1 MSNNQHNPSWYNP
14 GWTGPMPGYPQQW
27 GVPVQ
32 GQQQQG
38 YSQAVQQG
46 WGVPGSNCY
55 NNVFQ
60 GCMSEQSLRNTVQPA
75 QYGQGQAQ
83 QGQAQQGQAPQG
95 QAQQGQAQQGQAQQE
110 NGGGSGQQAAGGPYA
125 NATAPPL
132 NPSFQT
138 RCTPPDPA
146 VHQLLETWVGNMQKE
161 LERQSEINRNMLTA
175 KVKEMC
181 MFLGSQGVIRPS
193 C

>member
-1 MSNNQHNPSWYNP
+1 M
-14 GWTGPMPGYPQQW
+14 
-27 GVPVQ
+27 
-32 GQQQQG
+32 
-38 YSQAVQQG
+38 
-46 WGVPGSNCY
+46 
-55 NNVFQ
+55 
-60 GCMSEQSLRNTVQPA
+60 
-75 QYGQGQAQ
+75 
-83 QGQAQQGQAPQG
+83 
-95 QAQQGQAQQGQAQQE
+95 
-110 NGGGSGQQAAGGPYA
+110 
-125 NATAPPL
+125 

-175 KVKEMC
+175 KVTEMC